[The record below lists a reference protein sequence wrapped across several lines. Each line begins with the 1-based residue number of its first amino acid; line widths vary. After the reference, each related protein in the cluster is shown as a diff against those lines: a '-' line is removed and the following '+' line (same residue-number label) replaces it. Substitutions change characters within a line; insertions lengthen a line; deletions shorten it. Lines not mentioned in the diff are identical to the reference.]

1 MMSYRSCDECSV
13 CCEILEIP
21 TLKKPKKTL
30 CANVC
35 ASGGC
40 SIYQD
45 RPSECRTFQCL
56 WSEGITGPGQ
66 RPDKSGIMA
75 YHVDT
80 QYGRTLLILEIKE
93 NSFTRRSSLKDR
105 LIKFAE
111 KRKTPVFLSN
121 YQGETI
127 AMIP

>member
-1 MMSYRSCDECSV
+1 V
-13 CCEILEIP
+13 LEIP

-30 CANVC
+30 CDNVC
-35 ASGGC
+35 ESGGC

-45 RPSECRTFQCL
+45 RPNECRTFQCL
-56 WSEGITGPGQ
+56 WSEGYTGEGQ

-75 YHVDT
+75 YHIDT
-80 QYGRTLLILEIKE
+80 QYGRTLLILEIREKA
-93 NSFTRRSSLKDR
+93 FIKRSSQKER

-111 KRKTPVFLSN
+111 KRNTPVFISN
-121 YQGETI
+121 YSGETY

>member
-1 MMSYRSCDECSV
+1 MKYRNCGECSE
-13 CCEILEIP
+13 CCELLEIP
-21 TLKKPKKTL
+21 TIKKPKKTI
-30 CANVC
+30 CYNVC
-35 ASGGC
+35 SSGGC

-56 WSEGITGPGQ
+56 WSEGYTGNGQ
-66 RPDKSGIMA
+66 RHHKSGIMA

-93 NSFTRRSSLKDR
+93 KAFLKRSSQKER

-111 KRKTPVFLSN
+111 KRNTPVFISN
-121 YQGETI
+121 FDGETT

>member
-1 MMSYRSCDECSV
+1 MKYRNCGECSE
-13 CCEILEIP
+13 CCELLEIP
-21 TLKKPKKTL
+21 TIKKPKKTI
-30 CANVC
+30 CDNVC
-35 ASGGC
+35 SSGGC

-56 WSEGITGPGQ
+56 WSEGYTGDGQ

-93 NSFTRRSSLKDR
+93 KAFLKRSSQKER

-111 KRKTPVFLSN
+111 KRNTPVFISSFD
-121 YQGETI
+121 GETT

>member
-1 MMSYRSCDECSV
+1 MKYMNCGECSE
-13 CCEILEIP
+13 CCELLEIP
-21 TLKKPKKTL
+21 TIKKPKKTI
-30 CANVC
+30 CDNVC
-35 ASGGC
+35 SSGGC

-56 WSEGITGPGQ
+56 WSEGYTGDGQ

-93 NSFTRRSSLKDR
+93 KAFLKRSSQKER

-111 KRKTPVFLSN
+111 KRNTPVFISSFD
-121 YQGETI
+121 GETT

>member
-1 MMSYRSCDECSV
+1 MDYRPCGECSV
-13 CCEILEIP
+13 CCEVLEIP

-35 ASGGC
+35 SSGGC

-45 RPSECRTFQCL
+45 RPDECRTFQCI
-56 WSEGITGPGQ
+56 WSEGYTGDGQ

-75 YHVDT
+75 YHIDT
-80 QYGRTLLILEIKE
+80 QYGSTLLILEVKE
-93 NSFTRRSSLKDR
+93 KAFTRRASLKER

-111 KRKTPVFLSN
+111 KRNTPVFVSN

>member
-1 MMSYRSCDECSV
+1 MNYRACGSCSE
-13 CCEILEIP
+13 CCELLEIP
-21 TLKKPKKTL
+21 TLEKPKKTL
-30 CANVC
+30 CHNVC
-35 ASGGC
+35 SGGGC

-56 WSEGITGPGQ
+56 WSEGYTGDGQ

-75 YHVDT
+75 YHIDT

-93 NSFTRRSSLKDR
+93 KAFTRRSSQKER

-111 KRKTPVFLSN
+111 KRNTPVFISN
-121 YQGETI
+121 FAGETT

>member
-1 MMSYRSCDECSV
+1 MNYRACGDCSV
-13 CCEILEIP
+13 CCEVLEIP

-30 CANVC
+30 CSNVC
-35 ASGGC
+35 SGGGC

-45 RPSECRTFQCL
+45 RPSECRTFQCI
-56 WSEGITGPGQ
+56 WSEGYTGDGQ

-75 YHVDT
+75 YHIDT
-80 QYGRTLLILEIKE
+80 EYGTTLLILEIKE
-93 NSFTRRSSLKDR
+93 KAFVHRSSQKER

-111 KRKTPVFLSN
+111 KRKTAVFISGYN
-121 YQGETI
+121 GETI

>member
-1 MMSYRSCDECSV
+1 MKLRACGDCSE
-13 CCEILEIP
+13 CCEVLEIP
-21 TLKKPKKTL
+21 TLNKPKKSL
-30 CANVC
+30 CPNVC
-35 ASGGC
+35 KDGGC

-45 RPSECRTFQCL
+45 RPSECRTFQCI
-56 WSEGITGPGQ
+56 WSEGVTGDGQ

-75 YHVDT
+75 YYVDS

-93 NSFTRRSSLKDR
+93 KAFLKRSSQKER

-111 KRKTPVFLSN
+111 KRNTPVFISN
-121 YQGETI
+121 YNGETI

>member
-1 MMSYRSCDECSV
+1 MKYRNCGECSE
-13 CCEILEIP
+13 CCELLEIP
-21 TLKKPKKTL
+21 TIKKPKKTI
-30 CANVC
+30 CDNVC
-35 ASGGC
+35 SSGGC

-56 WSEGITGPGQ
+56 WSEGYTGEGQ

-75 YHVDT
+75 YHIDT
-80 QYGRTLLILEIKE
+80 QYGRTLLVLEVKE
-93 NSFTRRSSLKDR
+93 KAFVKRSSQKDR

-111 KRKTPVFLSN
+111 KRSTPIFISDYN
-121 YQGETI
+121 GETY